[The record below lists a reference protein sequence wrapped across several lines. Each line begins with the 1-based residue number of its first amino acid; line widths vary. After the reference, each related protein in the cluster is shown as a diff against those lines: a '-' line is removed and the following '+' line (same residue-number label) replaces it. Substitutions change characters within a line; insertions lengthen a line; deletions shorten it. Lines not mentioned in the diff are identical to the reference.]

1 MTNKK
6 DVKEVIQQE
15 EAHLNNLLEP
25 QDLTDFKGMVDE
37 LRDTLSLIHI

>member
-15 EAHLNNLLEP
+15 EAHLNNLLE
-25 QDLTDFKGMVDE
+25 QNDLTNFKDNG
-37 LRDTLSLIHI
+37 